1 MTFLL
6 DKMREDA
13 NMFFFFAIQGLCG
26 IPENLIQ
33 ALLDG
38 GKKELTIVSNN
49 AGKKKSK

>member
-1 MTFLL
+1 VTV
-6 DKMREDA
+6 
-13 NMFFFFAIQGLCG
+13 QGLCG

-49 AGKKKSK
+49 AGEKRRKSSNRLEPLQILLIYFRR